1 MRINNITVGGFKNLK
16 KTKLD
21 LDSITILI
29 SQNNYGKSNLFEAI
43 DFGVSFINESRK
55 SRKAMMGWIKGIPI
69 CKSLQDE
76 NFYFEIE
83 FVDDS
88 MTEYKYIKYG
98 YTFAWYRNDNNGA
111 KITNE
116 WIEARENTSIRYTS
130 FLKRNDGK
138 YKKNKSTG
146 SFKKIEVDEY
156 QLAIDVLRL
165 VDDEISLIAK
175 AIQNCSFRMCSS
187 LDLGDRFQP
196 TPFEY
201 IEDSEDLLR
210 FDDEDV
216 PKALSLLKK
225 KSPENYAL
233 FEDSIFTL
241 FPEFTSLD
249 LQEYT
254 LEQNSM
260 ETILVNSKNS
270 ETDNNITSEIPF
282 KIKEHI
288 YRLFVKSS
296 YLNQAVSM
304 ANMSAGT
311 KRVIWLLANAFIS
324 NYLGTGLI
332 GIEEIETS
340 IHPRLIKSLLEIISE
355 TIEDTPLII
364 SSHSPYLVQ
373 YFKINKIYI
382 GVPNE
387 QGVAEFKKIQSSK
400 IKSLIKS
407 SNDIGLTVGE
417 YIFELLS
424 GDDDSYRILNG
435 YLED

>member
-1 MRINNITVGGFKNLK
+1 MRINSITVGGFKNLK
-16 KTKLD
+16 KTKLN
-21 LDSITILI
+21 LDNITILL

-43 DFGVSFINESRK
+43 DFGMSFMNESRK
-55 SRKAMMGWIKGIPI
+55 GRKGMMSWAKGIPI
-69 CKSLQDE
+69 CKTLQDE
-76 NFYFEIE
+76 NYYFEIE
-83 FVDDS
+83 IEDES
-88 MTEYKYIKYG
+88 LKEYKYIKYG
-98 YTFAWYRNDNNGA
+98 YTFAWYRDDDNGA

-116 WIEARENTSIRYTS
+116 WIESRESKSIRYTS
-130 FLKRNDGK
+130 FLKRKEGK
-138 YKKNKSTG
+138 YKKNKITA
-146 SFKKIEVDEY
+146 SFKKIEIDEY

-165 VDDEISLIAK
+165 LEDEISILAK
-175 AIQNCSFRMCSS
+175 TIQSCSFRMCSS

-201 IEDSEDLLR
+201 IEDNDDLLR
-210 FDDEDV
+210 FDDDDV

-225 KSPENYAL
+225 KSPESYES
-233 FEDSIFTL
+233 FEDAIFTL

-254 LEQNSM
+254 LKQDNVEVVAINSSN
-260 ETILVNSKNS
+260 ENNS
-270 ETDNNITSEIPF
+270 DTSQAEIPF

-296 YLNQAVSM
+296 YLNQAVPM
-304 ANMSAGT
+304 ANMSTGT
-311 KRVIWLLANAFIS
+311 KRVIWLLTNAFIS
-324 NYLGTGLI
+324 NYLGTGVI

-355 TIEDTPLII
+355 TINDTPLII
-364 SSHSPYLVQ
+364 SSHSPYLAQ
-373 YFKINKIYI
+373 YFKMDKIYI
-382 GVPNE
+382 GMPNDE
-387 QGVAEFKKIQSSK
+387 GIAVFKKIQSSK
-400 IKSLIKS
+400 VNSLIK
-407 SNDIGLTVGE
+407 NAKDIGLTVGE

>member
-1 MRINNITVGGFKNLK
+1 MKINSITVGGFKNLK

-21 LDSITILI
+21 LDSITILL

-43 DFGVSFINESRK
+43 DFGVSFMNESRK
-55 SRKAMMGWIKGIPI
+55 GRKGMMSWVKGIPI

-76 NFYFEIE
+76 NYCFEIE
-83 FVDDS
+83 FEDDS
-88 MTEYKYIKYG
+88 LGEYKYVKYG
-98 YTFAWYRNDNNGA
+98 YTFAWYRDDDNGT
-111 KITNE
+111 KIINE
-116 WIEARENTSIRYTS
+116 WIESRESTSIRYTS
-130 FLKRNDGK
+130 FLKRTEGK
-138 YKKNKSTG
+138 YKKNKSTA
-146 SFKKIEVDEY
+146 SFKKIELDEY
-156 QLAIDVLRL
+156 QLAIDVLCL
-165 VDDEISLIAK
+165 VEDEISSLAK
-175 AIQNCSFRMCSS
+175 AIQSCSFRMCSS

-201 IEDSEDLLR
+201 IEDNEDLLR

-225 KSPENYAL
+225 KSPENYDL
-233 FEDSIFTL
+233 FEDAVFTL

-254 LEQNSM
+254 LEQNNV
-260 ETILVNSKNS
+260 EAVVVNSRNAEDNS
-270 ETDNNITSEIPF
+270 ETQPEIPF

-296 YLNQAVSM
+296 YLNQSVPM
-304 ANMSAGT
+304 TNMSTGT

-324 NYLGTGLI
+324 NYLGTGII

-355 TIEDTPLII
+355 AIEDTPLII
-364 SSHSPYLVQ
+364 SSHSPYLAQ
-373 YFKINKIYI
+373 YLKMNKLYI

-387 QGVAEFKKIQSSK
+387 DGIAEFKKIQPSK
-400 IKSLIKS
+400 INSLMKSAK
-407 SNDIGLTVGE
+407 DIGLTVGE

-424 GDDDSYRILNG
+424 GDNDTYRILNG